1 MNVSKVDNNNVFCLQ
16 LNIQGLINDKWNCP
30 NFVTISPHQ
39 QEDDGVENQIVF
51 IDHTS
56 NGGKRSDNKWPNR
69 NLINYQW
76 RWIDISLPRPTD
88 SVLRCWSWRQFIWT
102 QDHGDHETVGWP
114 IHCSSHFTWAM
125 TLHSSPW
132 NMGLLPSNNY
142 LDLSRIISKYHH
154 SEKYLSSAL
163 QETIV
168 HQQHQVNL
176 YKNQDLITLRL
187 ASDLCLV
194 MILL

>member
-1 MNVSKVDNNNVFCLQ
+1 MKLSEFCDNISTSAGGGWWCWEPNSFYWSYIKWRKEKWQQMAKQEFDKLPMKMNWYFIAKTNRQCSEMLIMKTVY
-16 LNIQGLINDKWNCP
+16 LN
-30 NFVTISPHQ
+30 T
-39 QEDDGVENQIVF
+39 
-51 IDHTS
+51 
-56 NGGKRSDNKWPNR
+56 
-69 NLINYQW
+69 
-76 RWIDISLPRPTD
+76 
-88 SVLRCWSWRQFIWT
+88 
-102 QDHGDHETVGWP
+102 GDHETVGWP

-194 MILL
+194 MILH